1 MSDPKYKNIGSASI
15 KLIEECGELIQAV
28 CKGERFGWDNYHP
41 DRPNSTNVQELCDE
55 MRDVKTA
62 FDILLKEAFED
73 KSVKEKV

>member
-41 DRPNSTNVQELCDE
+41 DRPNKTNAQELWEE
-55 MRDVKTA
+55 MEDVKAA
-62 FDILLKEAFED
+62 FGILLKEAFES
-73 KSVKEKV
+73 KPGKEKP